1 MIKWSE
7 TVSVDIPKGIKV
19 DVAGNTITFTN
30 KDKKIE
36 KKFADN
42 YVKIDFRDGKAI
54 ISQSK
59 NNSRERGIIG
69 TWASEI
75 KNIITGITEGFQ
87 YEMKIDYSHFPMRV
101 SVKGKSVV
109 IENFFGERSARS
121 AEIIGDTTVTIKA
134 DRVTVAGISK
144 KDVAETVANIERSTK
159 IKGFDDRVFQDG
171 IYLIS
176 KGEGQ

>member
-1 MIKWSE
+1 
-7 TVSVDIPKGIKV
+7 
-19 DVAGNTITFTN
+19 
-30 KDKKIE
+30 
-36 KKFADN
+36 
-42 YVKIDFRDGKAI
+42 
-54 ISQSK
+54 
-59 NNSRERGIIG
+59 
-69 TWASEI
+69 
-75 KNIITGITEGFQ
+75 
-87 YEMKIDYSHFPMRV
+87 MKIDYSHFPMRV

>member
-1 MIKWSE
+1 MIKWNE
-7 TVSVDIPKGIKV
+7 AVSVEIPKDVNVKV
-19 DVAGNTITFTN
+19 DGNTIAFTYR
-30 KDKKIE
+30 DKKIE

-42 YVKIDFRDGKAI
+42 YVKIDISNNKAV

-69 TWASEI
+69 TWASEL
-75 KNIITGITEGFQ
+75 KNMITGITKGFE

-101 SVKGKSVV
+101 SVKGKNVV
-109 IENFFGERSARS
+109 IENFFGERSARV
-121 AEIIGDTTVTIKA
+121 AKIIGETSVAVKA
-134 DRVTVAGISK
+134 DRVIVSGISK
-144 KDVAETVANIERSTK
+144 KDVSETVANIERATK

-176 KGEGQ
+176 EGEKQ